1 MNPSTSIL
9 SHLHVGS
16 GIRKVMDEEESG
28 APPSDSSD
36 DEAVSK
42 EREIELD
49 SGKSPPSSPSS
60 PSPKPRK
67 KSPKRKP
74 KKAVKRKVRLA
85 HELSLKRRRVI
96 RAAMADHKAV
106 HKAEWDRSAGVKT
119 HTLMRKRI
127 KPGTMNSFDI
137 PLLDT
142 NLGEPWNIPVTVIN
156 GARPGPTVTITAGIH
171 GDELTGPSACS
182 HLLSSA
188 MTDPGRSLDPL
199 HIAGVIRILPII
211 NIPGYRNMQRDFPD
225 GRDLNREFPGRAKGS
240 TTSRVA
246 YRVWN
251 DLIVGSDYIV
261 DLHSAAKGRS
271 NMPQV
276 RTYLSDAHSN
286 IIAKAF
292 GIEVILDSKPPRGS
306 LRRVA
311 MEHGIGV
318 LTYEGGGA
326 DSLDQEAVQVAVNG
340 VLNVLRTLHV
350 IPGNPTRPKFRLL
363 ASGSTWLR
371 ASEGGLLDMYVEPSS
386 VVQKGDVV
394 AKITDPGTPGL
405 AVDIVAPKDGL
416 LICTATNPFVTA
428 GTPVGHFL
436 PLEKHLDLVL
446 GQCDEE
452 NRLIVAGSEDEP
464 VWREEDIA
472 EISLEGEWSGGSVD
486 AEWRTEWLGND
497 NNDGNEDDNNVSGE
511 TSELLPKRKKIP
523 MTPEPQETKQQSAKT
538 AAKKAAKP
546 AAKSTTKTPSKKA
559 AKPAAKSTTKTPSKT
574 TVKPAAKQAAKP
586 AAKPITKT
594 PPKTTAKPA
603 AKSTTK
609 TTAKPAAKP
618 TTKTS
623 KTATRTDPPAS
634 TSEKKQE

>member
-1 MNPSTSIL
+1 
-9 SHLHVGS
+9 
-16 GIRKVMDEEESG
+16 
-28 APPSDSSD
+28 
-36 DEAVSK
+36 
-42 EREIELD
+42 
-49 SGKSPPSSPSS
+49 
-60 PSPKPRK
+60 
-67 KSPKRKP
+67 
-74 KKAVKRKVRLA
+74 
-85 HELSLKRRRVI
+85 
-96 RAAMADHKAV
+96 
-106 HKAEWDRSAGVKT
+106 
-119 HTLMRKRI
+119 
-127 KPGTMNSFDI
+127 
-137 PLLDT
+137 
-142 NLGEPWNIPVTVIN
+142 
-156 GARPGPTVTITAGIH
+156 
-171 GDELTGPSACS
+171 
-182 HLLSSA
+182 
-188 MTDPGRSLDPL
+188 
-199 HIAGVIRILPII
+199 
-211 NIPGYRNMQRDFPD
+211 MQRAFPD

-246 YRVWN
+246 YRIWN

-326 DSLDQEAVQVAVNG
+326 DSLDPEAVQVAVNG

-405 AVDIVAPKDGL
+405 AVDIVAPNDGL

-452 NRLIVAGSEDEP
+452 SRFIVAGSEDEP

-472 EISLEGEWSGGSVD
+472 EISLKGEWSGGSVD
-486 AEWRTEWLGND
+486 AEWRTEWLGNG
-497 NNDGNEDDNNVSGE
+497 NDDGDDNQVIDANE
-511 TSELLPKRKKIP
+511 ILPTGQKMPI
-523 MTPEPQETKQQSAKT
+523 TPKT
-538 AAKKAAKP
+538 QKTQKTQKTPSITGKAT
-546 AAKSTTKTPSKKA
+546 AKSTTKTA
-559 AKPAAKSTTKTPSKT
+559 AKATAKTATKTAAKATAKST
-574 TVKPAAKQAAKP
+574 A
-586 AAKPITKT
+586 
-594 PPKTTAKPA
+594 
-603 AKSTTK
+603 
-609 TTAKPAAKP
+609 
-618 TTKTS
+618 
-623 KTATRTDPPAS
+623 R
-634 TSEKKQE
+634 EKKHE

>member
-1 MNPSTSIL
+1 MNPSISIL
-9 SHLHVGS
+9 SHLHVGG

-28 APPSDSSD
+28 VPTSDSPD

-42 EREIELD
+42 EPKIELD
-49 SGKSPPSSPSS
+49 EGKSPPSSPSS
-60 PSPKPRK
+60 PSSSSPKPRK

-74 KKAVKRKVRLA
+74 KKTVKHKVRLA
-85 HELSLKRRRVI
+85 HELSIERRRVI
-96 RAAMADHKAV
+96 RAAMADHKAE
-106 HKAEWDRSAGVKT
+106 HKVEWDRSAGVKT

-127 KPGTMNSFDI
+127 KPGTMRSFNI

-142 NLGEPWNIPVTVIN
+142 NLGESWDIPVTVIN
-156 GARPGPTVTITAGIH
+156 GARPGPTVTISAGIH

-199 HIAGVIRILPII
+199 HVAGVIRILPII
-211 NIPGYRNMQRDFPD
+211 NIPGYRNMERAFPD

-246 YRVWN
+246 YRIWN

-326 DSLDQEAVQVAVNG
+326 DSLDPEAVQVAVNG

-405 AVDIVAPKDGL
+405 AVDIVAPNDGL

-452 NRLIVAGSEDEP
+452 SRFIVAGSEDEP

-472 EISLEGEWSGGSVD
+472 EISLKGEWSGGSVD
-486 AEWRTEWLGND
+486 AEWRTEWLGNG
-497 NNDGNEDDNNVSGE
+497 NGDGDDNKDIDTNE
-511 TSELLPKRKKIP
+511 ILLVGQKKPI
-523 MTPEPQETKQQSAKT
+523 TPETQETQKTKKTPTKT
-538 AAKKAAKP
+538 AAKPAAKP
-546 AAKSTTKTPSKKA
+546 AAKSTTKTPTKTPTKTATKTTTKA
-559 AKPAAKSTTKTPSKT
+559 AAKSTTRTPTKT
-574 TVKPAAKQAAKP
+574 AAKA
-586 AAKPITKT
+586 
-594 PPKTTAKPA
+594 TAK
-603 AKSTTK
+603 
-609 TTAKPAAKP
+609 
-618 TTKTS
+618 S
-623 KTATRTDPPAS
+623 KA
-634 TSEKKQE
+634 SEKKHD

>member
-1 MNPSTSIL
+1 MNPSTSFI

-16 GIRKVMDEEESG
+16 GIRNVMDEEESG
-28 APPSDSSD
+28 ASTSDATG
-36 DEAVSK
+36 DEAVS
-42 EREIELD
+42 IEPENKQNAA
-49 SGKSPPSSPSS
+49 KSASSSTS
-60 PSPKPRK
+60 KTRK

-74 KKAVKRKVRLA
+74 KTPVKRKVRLA
-85 HELSLKRRRVI
+85 HELSLKRRRII
-96 RAAMADHKAV
+96 RAAMEDHKAE
-106 HKAEWDRSAGVKT
+106 HKDEWDRSAGVKT

-127 KPGTMNSFDI
+127 KPGTMRSFSI
-137 PLLDT
+137 PLLET
-142 NLGEPWNIPVTVIN
+142 NLGESWNIPVTVIN
-156 GARPGPTVTITAGIH
+156 GSRPGPTVTISAGIH

-188 MTDPGRSLDPL
+188 MTDPGRSLDPQQV
-199 HIAGVIRILPII
+199 AGIIRILPII

-311 MEHGIGV
+311 MENGIGV
-318 LTYEGGGA
+318 VTYEGGGA

-363 ASGSTWLR
+363 ASGSSWLR

-428 GTPVGHFL
+428 GNPVGHFL

-452 NRLIVAGSEDEP
+452 SRFIVAGSEEEP
-464 VWREEDIA
+464 VWREEDID

-486 AEWRTEWLGND
+486 AEWRTEWLGSNG
-497 NNDGNEDDNNVSGE
+497 NNGKEDEAADAN
-511 TSELLPKRKKIP
+511 ELLTKSIKMPITP
-523 MTPEPQETKQQSAKT
+523 ATPETVEATTTSKKGTKTAKPAAKT
-538 AAKKAAKP
+538 GTKKAAKP
-546 AAKSTTKTPSKKA
+546 ATPKDQSANSK
-559 AKPAAKSTTKTPSKT
+559 
-574 TVKPAAKQAAKP
+574 
-586 AAKPITKT
+586 
-594 PPKTTAKPA
+594 
-603 AKSTTK
+603 
-609 TTAKPAAKP
+609 
-618 TTKTS
+618 
-623 KTATRTDPPAS
+623 
-634 TSEKKQE
+634 EE

>member
-1 MNPSTSIL
+1 MNPSISIL
-9 SHLHVGS
+9 SHLHVGG
-16 GIRKVMDEEESG
+16 GIPKVMDEEESG
-28 APPSDSSD
+28 VPTSDSLD

-42 EREIELD
+42 EPKIELD
-49 SGKSPPSSPSS
+49 EGKSPPSSPSS
-60 PSPKPRK
+60 PSSSSPKPRK

-74 KKAVKRKVRLA
+74 KKTVKHKVRLA
-85 HELSLKRRRVI
+85 HELSIERRRVI
-96 RAAMADHKAV
+96 RAAMADHKAE
-106 HKAEWDRSAGVKT
+106 HKVEWDRSAGVKT

-127 KPGTMNSFDI
+127 KPGTMRSFNI

-142 NLGEPWNIPVTVIN
+142 NLGESWDIPVTVIN
-156 GARPGPTVTITAGIH
+156 GARPGPTVTISAGIH

-199 HIAGVIRILPII
+199 QVAGVIRILPII
-211 NIPGYRNMQRDFPD
+211 NIPGYRNMERAFPD

-246 YRVWN
+246 YRIWN

-326 DSLDQEAVQVAVNG
+326 DSLDPEAVQVAVNG

-405 AVDIVAPKDGL
+405 AVDIVAPNDGL

-452 NRLIVAGSEDEP
+452 SRFIVAGSEDEP

-472 EISLEGEWSGGSVD
+472 EISLKGEWSGGSVD
-486 AEWRTEWLGND
+486 AEWRTEWLGNG
-497 NNDGNEDDNNVSGE
+497 NGDGDDNKDIDTNE
-511 TSELLPKRKKIP
+511 ILLVGQKKPI
-523 MTPEPQETKQQSAKT
+523 TPETQETQKTKKTPTKT
-538 AAKKAAKP
+538 AAKPAAKP
-546 AAKSTTKTPSKKA
+546 AAKSTTKTPTKTPTKTATKTTTKA
-559 AKPAAKSTTKTPSKT
+559 AAKSTTRTPTKT
-574 TVKPAAKQAAKP
+574 AAKA
-586 AAKPITKT
+586 
-594 PPKTTAKPA
+594 TAK
-603 AKSTTK
+603 
-609 TTAKPAAKP
+609 
-618 TTKTS
+618 S
-623 KTATRTDPPAS
+623 KA
-634 TSEKKQE
+634 SEKKHD

>member
-1 MNPSTSIL
+1 MNPSISIL
-9 SHLHVGS
+9 SHLHVGG

-28 APPSDSSD
+28 VPTSDSPD
-36 DEAVSK
+36 DKAVSK
-42 EREIELD
+42 EPKVELD
-49 SGKSPPSSPSS
+49 SGNSASSAP
-60 PSPKPRK
+60 PKPRK

-74 KKAVKRKVRLA
+74 KKTVKRKVRLA
-85 HELSLKRRRVI
+85 HELSLERRRVI
-96 RAAMADHKAV
+96 RAAMADHKAE
-106 HKAEWDRSAGVKT
+106 HKVEWDRSAGVKT

-127 KPGTMNSFDI
+127 KPGTMRSFNI

-142 NLGEPWNIPVTVIN
+142 NLGDSWDIPVTVIN
-156 GARPGPTVTITAGIH
+156 GARPGPTVTISAGIH

-199 HIAGVIRILPII
+199 HVAGVIRILPII
-211 NIPGYRNMQRDFPD
+211 NIPGYRNMERAFPD

-246 YRVWN
+246 YRIWN

-326 DSLDQEAVQVAVNG
+326 DSLDPEAVQVAVNG

-405 AVDIVAPKDGL
+405 AVDIVAPNDGL

-452 NRLIVAGSEDEP
+452 SRFIVAGSEDEP
-464 VWREEDIA
+464 VWREEDID
-472 EISLEGEWSGGSVD
+472 EISLKGEWSGGSVD
-486 AEWRTEWLGND
+486 AEWRTEWLGNG
-497 NNDGNEDDNNVSGE
+497 NGDGDDNQAIDANE
-511 TSELLPKRKKIP
+511 ILPTGQKMPI
-523 MTPEPQETKQQSAKT
+523 TPETQETPKTPKTQKTPSITGKATAKST
-538 AAKKAAKP
+538 TKTPTKTPTKT
-546 AAKSTTKTPSKKA
+546 AAKSTTKTP
-559 AKPAAKSTTKTPSKT
+559 T
-574 TVKPAAKQAAKP
+574 
-586 AAKPITKT
+586 
-594 PPKTTAKPA
+594 
-603 AKSTTK
+603 
-609 TTAKPAAKP
+609 
-618 TTKTS
+618 
-623 KTATRTDPPAS
+623 KTATKAAGKS
-634 TSEKKQE
+634 TAREKKHE

>member
-1 MNPSTSIL
+1 
-9 SHLHVGS
+9 
-16 GIRKVMDEEESG
+16 MDEEESG
-28 APPSDSSD
+28 ASTSDATD
-36 DEAVSK
+36 DEAVS
-42 EREIELD
+42 IET
-49 SGKSPPSSPSS
+49 KSEQNSDKSASSSTT
-60 PSPKPRK
+60 KART

-74 KKAVKRKVRLA
+74 KTPVKRKVRLA
-85 HELSLKRRRVI
+85 HELSLKRRRII
-96 RAAMADHKAV
+96 RAAMEDHKAE
-106 HKAEWDRSAGVKT
+106 HKIEWDRSAGVKT

-127 KPGTMNSFDI
+127 KPGTMRSFSI
-137 PLLDT
+137 PLLET
-142 NLGEPWNIPVTVIN
+142 NLGESWNIPVTVIN
-156 GARPGPTVTITAGIH
+156 GSRPGPTVTISAGIH

-188 MTDPGRSLDPL
+188 MTDPGRSLDPQQV
-199 HIAGVIRILPII
+199 AGIIRILPII

-311 MEHGIGV
+311 MENGIGV
-318 LTYEGGGA
+318 VTYEGGGA
-326 DSLDQEAVQVAVNG
+326 DSLDQEAVQIAVNG

-363 ASGSTWLR
+363 ASGSSWLR

-428 GTPVGHFL
+428 GNPVGHFL

-452 NRLIVAGSEDEP
+452 SRFIVAGSEEEP

-486 AEWRTEWLGND
+486 AEWRTEWLGSGNGNGNGDDIVEVND
-497 NNDGNEDDNNVSGE
+497 DKAVGTDEKLPESE
-511 TSELLPKRKKIP
+511 TMPI
-523 MTPEPQETKQQSAKT
+523 TTATQETVEVT
-538 AAKKAAKP
+538 A
-546 AAKSTTKTPSKKA
+546 TKTTG
-559 AKPAAKSTTKTPSKT
+559 AK
-574 TVKPAAKQAAKP
+574 
-586 AAKPITKT
+586 
-594 PPKTTAKPA
+594 TAKPA
-603 AKSTTK
+603 AKKTTKATTSTTK
-609 TTAKPAAKP
+609 TTKKTAAK
-618 TTKTS
+618 TTA
-623 KTATRTDPPAS
+623 KTATKTATKKATKPA
-634 TSEKKQE
+634 TKKDQSAINKKEE

>member
-1 MNPSTSIL
+1 
-9 SHLHVGS
+9 
-16 GIRKVMDEEESG
+16 MDEEESG
-28 APPSDSSD
+28 ASTSDATG
-36 DEAVSK
+36 DEAVS
-42 EREIELD
+42 IEPENKQNAA
-49 SGKSPPSSPSS
+49 KSASSSTS
-60 PSPKPRK
+60 KTRK

-74 KKAVKRKVRLA
+74 KTPVKRKVRLA
-85 HELSLKRRRVI
+85 HELSLKRRRII
-96 RAAMADHKAV
+96 RAAMEDHKAE
-106 HKAEWDRSAGVKT
+106 HKDEWDRSAGVKT

-127 KPGTMNSFDI
+127 KPGTMRSFSI
-137 PLLDT
+137 PLLET
-142 NLGEPWNIPVTVIN
+142 NLGESWNIPVTVIN
-156 GARPGPTVTITAGIH
+156 GSRPGPTVTISAGIH

-188 MTDPGRSLDPL
+188 MTDPGRSLDPQ
-199 HIAGVIRILPII
+199 HVAGIIRILPII

-311 MEHGIGV
+311 MENGIGV
-318 LTYEGGGA
+318 VTYEGGGA

-363 ASGSTWLR
+363 ASGSSWLR

-428 GTPVGHFL
+428 GNPVGHFL

-452 NRLIVAGSEDEP
+452 SRFIVAGSEEEP
-464 VWREEDIA
+464 VWREEDID

-486 AEWRTEWLGND
+486 AEWRTEWLGSNG
-497 NNDGNEDDNNVSGE
+497 NNGKEDEAADAN
-511 TSELLPKRKKIP
+511 ELLTKSIKMPITP
-523 MTPEPQETKQQSAKT
+523 ATPETVEA
-538 AAKKAAKP
+538 
-546 AAKSTTKTPSKKA
+546 TTTSKKG
-559 AKPAAKSTTKTPSKT
+559 TK
-574 TVKPAAKQAAKP
+574 
-586 AAKPITKT
+586 
-594 PPKTTAKPA
+594 TAKPA
-603 AKSTTK
+603 AKTTTK
-609 TTAKPAAKP
+609 ATTKPATPK
-618 TTKTS
+618 
-623 KTATRTDPPAS
+623 D
-634 TSEKKQE
+634 